1 MICLVLGAQG
11 SGKTLFLTKEAYA
24 TYRKGKDVYSN
35 FKLNFPHKVLKF
47 RDMINTNL
55 ENCTVLIDEGALW
68 GLNSRDSMSRDNK
81 KLTVSFI
88 SQCRK
93 KGVDLFISAQIVRL
107 LDCRVRENASYFIF
121 CEKWVKVNGGW
132 MEAVE
137 GVDYGKVPTVIQQEI
152 VNMGSEK
159 VKKTFFVANDFFG
172 LYDTSEIIKQQESN
186 DV

>member
-1 MICLVLGAQG
+1 MICLVLGSQG

-24 TYRKGKDVYSN
+24 TYKKGKDVYSN
-35 FKLNFPHKVLKF
+35 FKLNFPHKNLRF
-47 RDMINTNL
+47 SDMINTRL

-68 GLNSRDSMSRDNK
+68 GLNARDSMSRENK

-93 KGVDLFISAQIVRL
+93 KGVDLFVSAQIVRL

-132 MEAVE
+132 LEAVE
-137 GVDYGKVPTVIQQEI
+137 GVDYGKVPTVIRQEI

-159 VKKTFFVANDFFG
+159 VKKTFFVANHFFG
-172 LYDTSEIIKQQESN
+172 LYDTSEIIRQQSSDEA
-186 DV
+186 